1 MNMPKRNILVT
12 PTFKDDLQRCERL
25 VATAQAF
32 LSGYEK
38 HYLIIDEKEWS
49 LFEHLASEKVVLVT
63 KESLLPYRNFN
74 LPLLRKWWWGEK
86 VLPVRGWIFQQ
97 LCKFAIAE
105 KVQCD
110 AIVFADSDVE
120 FIRPF
125 SLNQL
130 WRGDNLR
137 LSVKPRGPVL
147 RNDRRYLNWYSLAA
161 RLFGIDSQQTIKHGY
176 IAQLNAFRRDTCLAL
191 LEHLTCTFW
200 RPWHR
205 VLARELDL
213 SEFILYGAF
222 VEHVQQG
229 RGHWQDFQQLTHSS
243 WFYDI
248 QSPGDVQDY
257 LNHLGNEHVAVH
269 VQSNLGFSPEQY
281 QRWIAKIAQ
290 RSSEV
295 A

>member
-1 MNMPKRNILVT
+1 MSKRNILVT

-25 VATAQAF
+25 VATAQCY

-49 LFEHLASEKVVLVT
+49 LFAHLASAKVVLMT
-63 KESLLPYRNFN
+63 KESLLPYRNIN
-74 LPLLRKWWWGEK
+74 LPVLRKWWWGK
-86 VLPVRGWIFQQ
+86 KTLPVRGWIFQQ

-105 KVQCD
+105 KVDCD

-125 SLNQL
+125 NLNQL
-130 WRGDNLR
+130 WRGDKLR
-137 LSVKPRGPVL
+137 LSVKLRGPVL
-147 RNDRRYLNWYSLAA
+147 QTDRRYLNWYSLAA
-161 RLFGIDSQQTIKHGY
+161 RLFGITSQKNIKHGY

-191 LEHLTCTFW
+191 LDHIAVTAW
-200 RPWHR
+200 KPWHR
-205 VLARELDL
+205 ALARELDL

-229 RGHWQDFQQLTHSS
+229 NGHWQDFKQLTHSS

-248 QSPGDVQDY
+248 HSADDVQAY
-257 LNHLGNEHVAVH
+257 LNHLDKEHVAVH

-281 QRWIAKIAQ
+281 QRWIANISHRAP
-290 RSSEV
+290 EAV
-295 A
+295 

>member
-110 AIVFADSDVE
+110 AIVFADS
-120 FIRPF
+120 P
-125 SLNQL
+125 
-130 WRGDNLR
+130 
-137 LSVKPRGPVL
+137 
-147 RNDRRYLNWYSLAA
+147 
-161 RLFGIDSQQTIKHGY
+161 
-176 IAQLNAFRRDTCLAL
+176 
-191 LEHLTCTFW
+191 
-200 RPWHR
+200 
-205 VLARELDL
+205 
-213 SEFILYGAF
+213 
-222 VEHVQQG
+222 
-229 RGHWQDFQQLTHSS
+229 
-243 WFYDI
+243 
-248 QSPGDVQDY
+248 
-257 LNHLGNEHVAVH
+257 
-269 VQSNLGFSPEQY
+269 
-281 QRWIAKIAQ
+281 AK
-290 RSSEV
+290 
-295 A
+295 